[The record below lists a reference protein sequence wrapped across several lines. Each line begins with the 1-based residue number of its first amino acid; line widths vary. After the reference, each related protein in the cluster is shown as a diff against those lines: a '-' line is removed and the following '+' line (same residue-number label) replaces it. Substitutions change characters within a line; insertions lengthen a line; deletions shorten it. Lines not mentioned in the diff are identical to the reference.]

1 MCLIFLYISTN
12 TAAGSKSKSPM
23 STTQGTITKNDGH
36 SPVRRLQLPNKEEK
50 SSGPSTSKLPAEST
64 IKERKAKAKKQ
75 NGQCE
80 KSFANGTVVTLQRM
94 TSENSDL
101 KGRLYK
107 IVSFNKSEGRYT
119 VEDIENENQWSVTPR
134 MLMPVNSLAAAAAAA
149 VAAAAAQYSPSDT
162 KEDGYCASRTL
173 LEQLKA
179 LGVEVT

>member
-1 MCLIFLYISTN
+1 
-12 TAAGSKSKSPM
+12 M

-75 NGQCE
+75 NGQSE

-107 IVSFNKSEGRYT
+107 IVSYNKSEGRYT
-119 VEDIENENQWSVTPR
+119 VEDIDNENQWSVTPR
-134 MLMPVNSLAAAAAAA
+134 MLMPVNSLAAAIAAAA
-149 VAAAAAQYSPSDT
+149 TAAAQYSPSDT
-162 KEDGYCASRTL
+162 KGDGYCASRTL
-173 LEQLKA
+173 FEQLKA
-179 LGVEVT
+179 LGVEVK